1 MKHKNVREN
10 TGRRAVFFRLL
21 RYFLRYKAGVAA
33 AFFLMLGSNLFAL
46 LGPWLSGEAVD
57 AIAADGGVDFAAV
70 GTYCFYMAIF
80 YIVSSVLSY
89 LLTVLMIRLS
99 QRIVKSMR
107 QDVFDKIL
115 VLPLSL
121 LDRMQTG
128 DLINRISYDID
139 TVNASLSNDILQAA
153 TSVVTVVGALI
164 GMIAVS
170 PILLGIFLVTVPL
183 SVAIALKRSRQ
194 VRPLFRRRS
203 AKLAE
208 LNGFS
213 EEMLTGLNTIRAYGR
228 EEKMIGKF
236 CEKNT
241 DAVDAYYQADYYG
254 SLIGPAV
261 NFVNN
266 LGTVIISTA
275 GAFLYLFDLISIG
288 NISSFLLYS
297 RRFSGPV
304 NEYAN
309 ILGEIQSAL
318 AAAER
323 VFRLMDAPAEEADA
337 PDAADISDIR
347 GELRFEHVR
356 FSYDGEKDIIKD
368 LSFAALPGQTVAIVG
383 PTGAG
388 KTTLVNLMMRFY
400 EPQGGRI
407 TLDGREIRS
416 YTRRSLRAAFTM
428 VLQDTWLFEGTI
440 YENLAY
446 GSDNATREDVER
458 VARAAHIAE
467 FIETLPDGYETRIT
481 DGGVNLS
488 KGQKQLMTIARA
500 MLSPARMLILDEA
513 TSNVDTRTELLTH
526 DAMEK
531 LRRGRT
537 SFVIAH
543 RLTTVKNADLILVVR
558 DGDIVE
564 RGTHAQ
570 LLSRGGFY
578 REIYSAQFE

>member
-10 TGRRAVFFRLL
+10 TGRRAVFFRLI

-70 GTYCFYMAIF
+70 GTYCLYMAVF

-368 LSFAALPGQTVAIVG
+368 LSFAAMPGQTVAIVG

-513 TSNVDTRTELLTH
+513 TSNVDTRTELLIH

-537 SFVIAH
+537 CFVIAH